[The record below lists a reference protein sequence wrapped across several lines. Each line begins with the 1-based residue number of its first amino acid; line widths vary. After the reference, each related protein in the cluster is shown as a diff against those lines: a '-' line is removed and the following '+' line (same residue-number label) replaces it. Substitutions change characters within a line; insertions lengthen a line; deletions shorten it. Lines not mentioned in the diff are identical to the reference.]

1 MLTRE
6 DKIAFI
12 VCIPIAVVFAFGMGY
27 FLYSHTSDT
36 KKVEQI
42 ADVPKAPSPPKIE
55 TTEKRNKDQKHEPQ
69 VKKET
74 ETLAVA
80 KEKQNAESPKKENNE
95 KGNLIQVPGLPF
107 QFAWSWTINDLKP
120 HFEKIT
126 QEDKKLYIAVLK
138 GDSFFFTFNDDGTLW
153 NISVPRT
160 GDKAAM
166 FTAFS
171 EAVNTSPLK
180 DNVKVIQCDDDCIAI
195 YTEFPKKYCMIAVCV
210 KKTGRQVFTIFQPD
224 PTQYT
229 DAVITALAN
238 VLIKQLR

>member
-12 VCIPIAVVFAFGMGY
+12 VCVPIVVVFVFGIGY

-36 KKVEQI
+36 KKAEQPPTVSKVSPPTK
-42 ADVPKAPSPPKIE
+42 AEPVKEQSNEKQHDPKAKNGM
-55 TTEKRNKDQKHEPQ
+55 K
-69 VKKET
+69 V
-74 ETLAVA
+74 LAPA
-80 KEKQNAESPKKENNE
+80 NEKQNAENSPKEPHE
-95 KGNLIQVPGLPF
+95 KSKLIQVPGLPF
-107 QFAWSWTINDLKP
+107 QFDWSWTISDLKP

-138 GDSFFFTFNDDGTLW
+138 GDSFFFTLNDDGTLW

-210 KKTGRQVFTIFQPD
+210 KKTGRQIFTIFQPD